1 MHNLPI
7 NRVVTHGPLSKTE
20 EGKKS
25 IKAKSIIFCCLL
37 FFTLLSCDRSHDG
50 NLDSNFETQLVDI
63 VTYTGLDQ
71 DNHATFRLDGRDDD
85 PAVMLYTKVDAPSK
99 VKVNER
105 ILLTYDVN
113 HRAPDGSYWDIN
125 ATGFSR
131 IINDSIRVN
140 AKPLDTYSMRPI
152 KLNSAWRTGEFINIY
167 GQAEYTGK
175 SRLLYMMIDKETK
188 YNDTVQAYLVH
199 DLLGT
204 PADSIFYWRDF
215 YLSVNIGALKSPS
228 APCRVLRL
236 NIYDA
241 NNPSVTHRDYNIK

>member
-20 EGKKS
+20 EGKIS
-25 IKAKSIIFCCLL
+25 MKAKSFIFCCLL
-37 FFTLLSCDRSHDG
+37 FLTLLSCDRSHDG
-50 NLDSNFETQLVDI
+50 SLDSNFETQLVDI

-215 YLSVNIGALKSPS
+215 YLSVNVGALKSPS
-228 APCRVLRL
+228 APCRALRL
-236 NIYDA
+236 NINDA

>member
-7 NRVVTHGPLSKTE
+7 NRVVTHGSPTKTE
-20 EGKKS
+20 GDKKS
-25 IKAKSIIFCCLL
+25 MIAKSLIFCCLL
-37 FFTLLSCDRSHDG
+37 SFTLVSCDRSHDG
-50 NLDSNFETQLVDI
+50 NLDSTFETQLVDI
-63 VTYTGLDQ
+63 VTYTGLD
-71 DNHATFRLDGRDDD
+71 DDKHATFRLDGRDDD

-105 ILLTYDVN
+105 LLLTYAIN
-113 HRAPDGSYWDIN
+113 HRAPDRSYCNIDAI
-125 ATGFSR
+125 GYSR

-152 KLNSAWRTGEFINIY
+152 KLNSTWRTGEFINLY
-167 GQAEYTGK
+167 GQVEYTGNN
-175 SRLLYMMIDKETK
+175 RFLYMMIDKETK

-204 PADSIFYWRDF
+204 PADSIFYWRDV
-215 YLSVNIGALKSPS
+215 YMSINIGALKSPS

-236 NIYDA
+236 NINDA

>member
-25 IKAKSIIFCCLL
+25 MKAKSIIFCCLL

-50 NLDSNFETQLVDI
+50 SLDSNFETQLVDI

-175 SRLLYMMIDKETK
+175 SRLLYVMIDKETK

-215 YLSVNIGALKSPS
+215 YLSVNVGALKSPS

-236 NIYDA
+236 NINDE